1 MARNEETPHLFTLDV
16 DFKDPIRKNLFP
28 LVKGPLEKLFNL
40 NDLNEI
46 YGSVATTPAGKEF
59 VGKLLESMNV
69 KFRASES
76 DMLRIPKEGPLV
88 VVANH
93 PYGAIEGV
101 LVVAL
106 LSAVR
111 PDVKVMANFLLER
124 IPQLRDFFIFV
135 DPFGGAESKRAN
147 IKGMRQSIDHVQQGG
162 CLVIFP
168 AGEVAHFNLK
178 NWTVTDPVW
187 SDSIARIIRKT
198 EAPVLPVFFEGYNG
212 PMFHLM
218 GLVHPRLRTAMLPHE
233 MANKRDK
240 KINIHIGNPIPFKKL
255 AEREEDSD
263 LMSYLRQRTYVLA
276 NRDKKE
282 IGERKSIFAFS
293 AKKAKMEPVIEAV
306 PAEKMLKDLDK
317 LLDCRMFV
325 NNESEVY
332 VAPAARIP
340 NILREIGRLREIT
353 FRESNEG
360 TGKAIDIDKYDADYM
375 HLFIWNA
382 QKLEIVG
389 AYRLGQTDLI
399 MEKSGKKGLYTSTLF
414 KYKTKLLEE
423 INPALEM
430 GRSFIRP
437 EYQRSFSALLLLWKG
452 IGAYVVKNPRY
463 KILFGPV
470 SINNEY
476 HSVSRSL
483 MVAFLEMNN
492 FSKELAKLVKAKTPF
507 KKRAI
512 KGVDK
517 NVQSTIVKNLD
528 EVNSVI
534 ADVETRQ
541 KGIPVLLKQY
551 LTMGGTLLGF
561 NIDPDFSDVLDGL
574 ILVDLT
580 KSETK
585 MLERYLGE
593 EGSASFLQ
601 FHGIERPDLKVKKGT
616 ATEEVS

>member
-1 MARNEETPHLFTLDV
+1 MPQIFTLDV
-16 DFKDPIRKNLFP
+16 EFKDPIRKNLFP
-28 LVKGPLEKLFNL
+28 LIKGPLEKLLNLSDL
-40 NDLNEI
+40 NDI
-46 YGSVATTPAGKEF
+46 YNSVATTPAGKEF
-59 VGKLLESMNV
+59 VTKLLASMNV
-69 KFRASES
+69 KFRASET
-76 DMLRIPKEGPLV
+76 DMARIPKEGPLI

-106 LSAVR
+106 LASVR
-111 PDVKVMANFLLER
+111 SDVKVMANFMLER

-147 IKGMRQSIDHVQQGG
+147 IKGMRQSIEHVQQGG

-178 NWTVTDPVW
+178 HFTVTDPVW

-240 KINIHIGNPIPFKKL
+240 KINIHIGNPIAFKKL
-255 AEREEDSD
+255 AERTDDAD

-282 IGERKSIFAFS
+282 IGQRKAIFAFS
-293 AKKAKMEPVIEAV
+293 TKKEKMEPVIDAV
-306 PAEKMLKDLDK
+306 SPEKMLRDLDK
-317 LLDCRMFV
+317 ILDCRLFV
-325 NNESEVY
+325 NNEYEVY
-332 VAPAARIP
+332 VAPADRIP
-340 NILREIGRLREIT
+340 SILREIGRLREIT
-353 FRESNEG
+353 FRETHEG
-360 TGKAIDIDKYDADYM
+360 TGKAIDLDKYDTDYQ
-375 HLFIWNA
+375 HLFIWNT

-389 AYRLGQTDLI
+389 AYRLGQSDVILA
-399 MEKSGKKGLYTSTLF
+399 KSGKKGLYTSTLF
-414 KYKTKLLEE
+414 KYKTKLLEQ

-437 EYQRSFSALLLLWKG
+437 EYQKSFSALLLLWKG
-452 IGAYVVKNPRY
+452 IGAYVVRNPKY

-476 HSVSRSL
+476 HTVSRSL

-492 FSKELAKLVKAKTPF
+492 FSKELARLVKAKTPF
-507 KKRAI
+507 RKRAI
-512 KGVDK
+512 KGLDK
-517 NVQSTIVKNLD
+517 KIQSNMVKSLD

-534 ADVETRQ
+534 SDVESRQ
-541 KGIPVLLKQY
+541 KGIPILLKQY

-561 NIDPDFSDVLDGL
+561 NVDPDFSDVLDGL

-580 KSETK
+580 KTETK

-593 EGSASFLQ
+593 EGAASFLAY
-601 FHGIERPDLKVKKGT
+601 HGIERTDLKVSKEKKAAG
-616 ATEEVS
+616 EV